1 MRGLVAQAKETQSF
15 TPLIRT
21 LGLIFSEPEFLNAS
35 FLRTGDFQ
43 TVATR
48 ESSGV
53 DENAVA
59 EFYAEVE
66 LLPLE
71 VKNALAT
78 AFARLVT
85 SLKVDAPCLT
95 RAESLRQIL
104 IVLQSP
110 MLLDLGY
117 HKTILGPLLRAISM
131 IPEHSKSALV
141 GWWSQM
147 SPERMRNFLG
157 IVQQYITL
165 RILAPPHMFSLH
177 NDDFISSAVR
187 VLHLLYTSNEQMTR
201 GKLEYPEFYNDAINE
216 SIDLKE
222 DFMRWIDKTGPF
234 SFCNYSFVFNAET
247 KSQILQ
253 YESIVE
259 QSHYRMEAIRMMLMG
274 MGSGPPVL
282 ALKIRREHLIQDTL
296 AEIQSHDP
304 AELKKKLR
312 VQFVGEE
319 GIDEGGLQKELFQLI
334 LRQILDAK
342 YGMFTYNEDTR
353 TFWFNSVST
362 DYDEFKLIGII
373 LGLAIY
379 NGIILDLHFPFVI
392 YKKLV
397 GLEPTLDDI
406 DDINP
411 GLGQGLRKLLQFEG
425 NVEEAFTQN
434 FQVSYEAFDTVMTH
448 DLKEGGS
455 EIPLT
460 NENRQEYVDLYV
472 QWYLKESIASQFDYF
487 LRGFRLL
494 CDSPAFK
501 MFRAEELE
509 LLVCGSPM
517 LDFEELEKVTQY
529 DNGYHK
535 EHRVIRDFWSIVHS
549 MTLEQKKKLLFFST
563 GSDRSPI
570 GGLGKLSFVITR
582 HGEDSDRLPQAHTCF
597 NHLLLPEYSSREKLQ
612 ERLMTAISN
621 AEGFGMI

>member
-1 MRGLVAQAKETQSF
+1 
-15 TPLIRT
+15 
-21 LGLIFSEPEFLNAS
+21 
-35 FLRTGDFQ
+35 
-43 TVATR
+43 
-48 ESSGV
+48 
-53 DENAVA
+53 
-59 EFYAEVE
+59 
-66 LLPLE
+66 
-71 VKNALAT
+71 
-78 AFARLVT
+78 
-85 SLKVDAPCLT
+85 
-95 RAESLRQIL
+95 
-104 IVLQSP
+104 
-110 MLLDLGY
+110 
-117 HKTILGPLLRAISM
+117 
-131 IPEHSKSALV
+131 
-141 GWWSQM
+141 
-147 SPERMRNFLG
+147 
-157 IVQQYITL
+157 
-165 RILAPPHMFSLH
+165 
-177 NDDFISSAVR
+177 
-187 VLHLLYTSNEQMTR
+187 
-201 GKLEYPEFYNDAINE
+201 
-216 SIDLKE
+216 
-222 DFMRWIDKTGPF
+222 MRWIDKTGPF

-509 LLVCGSPM
+509 LLVCGSPT

>member
-1 MRGLVAQAKETQSF
+1 
-15 TPLIRT
+15 
-21 LGLIFSEPEFLNAS
+21 
-35 FLRTGDFQ
+35 
-43 TVATR
+43 
-48 ESSGV
+48 
-53 DENAVA
+53 
-59 EFYAEVE
+59 
-66 LLPLE
+66 
-71 VKNALAT
+71 
-78 AFARLVT
+78 
-85 SLKVDAPCLT
+85 
-95 RAESLRQIL
+95 
-104 IVLQSP
+104 
-110 MLLDLGY
+110 
-117 HKTILGPLLRAISM
+117 
-131 IPEHSKSALV
+131 
-141 GWWSQM
+141 
-147 SPERMRNFLG
+147 
-157 IVQQYITL
+157 
-165 RILAPPHMFSLH
+165 
-177 NDDFISSAVR
+177 
-187 VLHLLYTSNEQMTR
+187 
-201 GKLEYPEFYNDAINE
+201 
-216 SIDLKE
+216 
-222 DFMRWIDKTGPF
+222 
-234 SFCNYSFVFNAET
+234 
-247 KSQILQ
+247 
-253 YESIVE
+253 
-259 QSHYRMEAIRMMLMG
+259 
-274 MGSGPPVL
+274 
-282 ALKIRREHLIQDTL
+282 
-296 AEIQSHDP
+296 
-304 AELKKKLR
+304 
-312 VQFVGEE
+312 
-319 GIDEGGLQKELFQLI
+319 
-334 LRQILDAK
+334 
-342 YGMFTYNEDTR
+342 MFTYNEDTR